1 MRELSGNMQ
10 EEKRLQSQKKDKA
23 SFLLSAPMI
32 VWTLLFVGATIVYII
47 ALSFLKRDP
56 DGYGVIMEFTLENY
70 AKLFNADYAKVFWN
84 TIVLGI
90 KTTVLCVL
98 IGYPFGYYMGRAS
111 KKGRTILMLLVI
123 VPFWTNALIRVYGWR
138 ILLVGNGPINTALM
152 ALGLID
158 KPLKLL
164 NTHGAMLLGMVYALL
179 PFMILPTYSSVEK
192 MDWSLVDAGRD
203 MGANPA
209 KTFLTVTLPLTAPGL
224 LTGCVLVFVPSLALF
239 FMADLMGGTGDI
251 VIGNLVHDQLLKSRD
266 WPFAAALSVVLLAI
280 TCLIMFIYRK
290 LGGKSSDM
298 AMF

>member
-1 MRELSGNMQ
+1 MQ
-10 EEKRLQSQKKDKA
+10 EKKKDRA

-56 DGYGVIMEFTLENY
+56 VGYGVIMEFTLENY

-111 KKGRTILMLLVI
+111 KKWRTILMLLVI

-266 WPFAAALSVVLLAI
+266 WPFAAALSVILLLITWILMAI
-280 TCLIMFIYRK
+280 QRRA
-290 LGGKSSDM
+290 GGKDTDM
-298 AMF
+298 TLF